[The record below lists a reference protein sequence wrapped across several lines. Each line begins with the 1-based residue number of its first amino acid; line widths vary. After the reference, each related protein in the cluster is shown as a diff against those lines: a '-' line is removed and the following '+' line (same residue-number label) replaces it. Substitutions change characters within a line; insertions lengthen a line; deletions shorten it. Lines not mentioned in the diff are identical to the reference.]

1 MKKIKRSTSSRDKAW
16 DQMSVDELRAATRDL
31 DAADFQPH
39 FLKPSGG
46 QKALLT
52 KFMKKARRGRPRM
65 GEGAEKIYI
74 SLERGLLR
82 ETDRVARQRGQSRS
96 GMIGEALR
104 LMMDDLRRKAG

>member
-1 MKKIKRSTSSRDKAW
+1 MGRQRPDARGELHSGGLRHRPRRRNCLRHSCSTAHGSSKAAIETETKMKKNKRSTSSRDKAW

-65 GEGAEKIYI
+65 G
-74 SLERGLLR
+74 
-82 ETDRVARQRGQSRS
+82 
-96 GMIGEALR
+96 
-104 LMMDDLRRKAG
+104 